1 MDDFRCIHLSRS
13 ATSNFKGV
21 DWKQNMYY
29 EGGGLSPVNY
39 RLSMAEEEKLPEC
52 IILRSGSGPCFAL
65 LSSKDGLAGRSGGGI
80 WKATFLAVTHWPEC
94 MIRLRVNKA
103 RNRDHSQLWLSQS
116 GYHGN
121 LTNCSILRIIQWAH
135 RLCNLMIIWGTNTKR
150 APHFF
155 LFIFLHT
162 QGLCYGFFF
171 SCSFLDTVFP
181 AAGALLSQS
190 ATAAKLNSQTKH
202 RTQDEKLFIPY

>member
-1 MDDFRCIHLSRS
+1 MLSKAENTAQSGKDEPQHVCYGLPLSATKWQYLNTKPPLSFRFISRVLKASECNSVDDFRCIHLSHS
-13 ATSNFKGV
+13 ATFNFKGV

-39 RLSMAEEEKLPEC
+39 RLSTGEGEKLPEC
-52 IILRSGSGPCFAL
+52 NVLRSGSGPCFAL

-103 RNRDHSQLWLSQS
+103 RSRDHSQLWLSQS

-121 LTNCSILRIIQWAH
+121 LTNCSI
-135 RLCNLMIIWGTNTKR
+135 
-150 APHFF
+150 
-155 LFIFLHT
+155 
-162 QGLCYGFFF
+162 
-171 SCSFLDTVFP
+171 
-181 AAGALLSQS
+181 
-190 ATAAKLNSQTKH
+190 
-202 RTQDEKLFIPY
+202 